1 MLPSREMR
9 CPLAI
14 FGGEERMVAAPGEYL
29 SGGATPMLSSRE
41 VRCPLAIFGGEER
54 FVAATSDDLMDGSGT
69 AGLKEVNSL
78 AGDSF

>member
-1 MLPSREMR
+1 
-9 CPLAI
+9 
-14 FGGEERMVAAPGEYL
+14 
-29 SGGATPMLSSRE
+29 MLSSRE